1 MTYFAGLDI
10 SLQETAVCI
19 LDQDGNIQKEAS
31 IPTDPQSLIE
41 FLRSLPYPIEKV
53 GMEAC
58 TFAAWL
64 HDGFTDAG
72 YKTVCMNAA
81 HTAAAIQAMQRNKTD
96 RNDAQGIAQLLRTG
110 WYREV
115 HIKSE
120 ESRRVRML
128 LTNRKALVRQRVDL
142 DNTLRSVLKEYGLKM
157 GKGTHNHKFTERI
170 KELIQ
175 DMPHLVSLINPL
187 LEVRQK
193 LLDEIRT
200 LDKLLLDYA
209 KNDAVCR
216 LFMTIPGVG
225 PVTATTFKTTIDVPD
240 RFRKSANVGA
250 YVGLTPRK
258 YASGETDYNGRISR
272 AGDASLREALYEAA
286 SSLLTRFQGWCSLK
300 SWGLRIAKRSC
311 MKNARVA
318 VARKLAVIMH
328 SMWQTGEAFRYN
340 QQEVEAA

>member
-41 FLRSLPYPIEKV
+41 FFQSLPFPIEKV

-64 HDGFTDAG
+64 HDGLTDAG
-72 YKTVCMNAA
+72 YETVCMNAA

-120 ESRRVRML
+120 ESRRIRML

-142 DNTLRSVLKEYGLKM
+142 DNTLRAVLKEYGLKT
-157 GKGTHNHKFTERI
+157 GKVASNQKFTERI
-170 KELIQ
+170 RELVQ
-175 DMPHLVSLINPL
+175 DEADLRQLVSPL

-193 LLDEIRT
+193 LLDEIKT
-200 LDKLLLDYA
+200 LDKLLLDYV
-209 KNDAVCR
+209 KNDAACR
-216 LFMTIPGVG
+216 LFMTISGVG
-225 PVTATTFKTTIDVPD
+225 PVTAATFKTTIDNPD
-240 RFRKSANVGA
+240 RFKKSANVGA

-258 YASGETDYNGRISR
+258 YASGETDYNGRISK

-286 SSLLTRFQGWCSLK
+286 NTLLTRAEQWSSLK
-300 SWGLRIAKRSC
+300 AWGLRIAKRSC
-311 MKNARVA
+311 MRNAKVA

-328 SMWQTGEAFRYN
+328 RMWQTGEVFRYS
-340 QQEVEAA
+340 QQKVEAA